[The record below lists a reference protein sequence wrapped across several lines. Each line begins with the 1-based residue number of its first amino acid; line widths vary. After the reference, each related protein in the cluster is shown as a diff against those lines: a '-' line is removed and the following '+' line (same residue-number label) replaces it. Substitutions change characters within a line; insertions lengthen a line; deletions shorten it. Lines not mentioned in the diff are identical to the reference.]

1 MSGLQNLWVWR
12 ERGGVCVA
20 SGFGVSGSFTVYM
33 SLQCK
38 YISLSKKETRGE
50 YVTLLK
56 NVILQSL

>member
-1 MSGLQNLWVWR
+1 M
-12 ERGGVCVA
+12 CVA